1 IIAATNRDLL
11 QCVNEGV
18 FREDLYYRLKVM
30 EINLPL
36 LKERVEDIIPMA
48 KLFIDQNNKEF
59 SKKIKG
65 ISEAAQ
71 KMLLSYTWP
80 GNVRELKNVIERAS
94 ILCQG
99 EIIDVEHLAIEVQ
112 TAPQN
117 EAIVSQAIAE
127 NLEQETGGSASLQ
140 DMEKEHI
147 IKTLKMFNGNKS
159 KAARVL
165 EISRSTLR
173 EKLKQYGIA

>member
-1 IIAATNRDLL
+1 
-11 QCVNEGV
+11 
-18 FREDLYYRLKVM
+18 
-30 EINLPL
+30 
-36 LKERVEDIIPMA
+36 
-48 KLFIDQNNKEF
+48 
-59 SKKIKG
+59 
-65 ISEAAQ
+65 
-71 KMLLSYTWP
+71 
-80 GNVRELKNVIERAS
+80 
-94 ILCQG
+94 

-140 DMEKEHI
+140 DVEKEHI